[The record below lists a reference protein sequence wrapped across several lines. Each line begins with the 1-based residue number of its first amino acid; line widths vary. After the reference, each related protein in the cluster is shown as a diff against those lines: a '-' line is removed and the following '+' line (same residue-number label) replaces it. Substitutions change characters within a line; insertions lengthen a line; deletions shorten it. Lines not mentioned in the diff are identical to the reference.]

1 MEQMEVK
8 NKETPIPNQN
18 DFNDKDI
25 LTDVLSSLKSLSTL
39 YGTVLQEASNDDLYQ
54 SIEECANEV
63 CTMQRKVFYKLFSLG
78 WYILE
83 KSTQAKINKTI
94 TKFSKCEEELD

>member
-8 NKETPIPNQN
+8 SKETPIPNQQE
-18 DFNDKDI
+18 FNDKDI
-25 LTDVLSSLKSLSTL
+25 LTDVLTSLKSLSNL
-39 YGTVLQEASNDDLYQ
+39 YGTALQESSNSDLYE

-63 CTMQRKVFYKLFSLG
+63 CSMQRKVYNKLFSLG
-78 WYILE
+78 WYVLE

-94 TKFSKCEEELD
+94 SQFSKSMQELE

>member
-39 YGTVLQEASNDDLYQ
+39 YGTALQEASNDDLYQ